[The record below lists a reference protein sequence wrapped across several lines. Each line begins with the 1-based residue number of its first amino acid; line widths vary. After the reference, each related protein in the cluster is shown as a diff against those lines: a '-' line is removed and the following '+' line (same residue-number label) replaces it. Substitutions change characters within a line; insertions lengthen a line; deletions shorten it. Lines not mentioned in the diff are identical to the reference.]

1 MTFETPGRCAVS
13 ASRLLAAT
21 LPLLL
26 SGAATFGQTP
36 PPQTN
41 SSFIDASGT
50 AHVTRVIPVPATIS
64 PEAQRAVAHSIPDVP
79 DTETLAEHRV
89 RVDESQARLAKKAL
103 TLYPAN
109 IVESTIA
116 GIPVRVVTPLS
127 FPEANASCI
136 LMNVH
141 GGGFQVDSGS
151 FSEPIP
157 IASLA
162 RIEVVSV
169 LYRLAPEH
177 PFPAA
182 VDDAVAV
189 YRELLKTHDP
199 RHIGIYGS
207 SAGAILTAEIPV
219 RLRQLGLPLPGALGI
234 FSGSGDFTKV
244 GDSRN
249 FFTIHGLAGHID
261 LPGPLPD
268 TGYVGSTDRK
278 DPVLSPIY
286 ADLRGMP
293 PALFVTS
300 TRDQLLSGTVNLHR
314 AFLRAGVDARLVVFE
329 ALNHTFWNNFDLPES
344 KEALHIMAHFFDDE
358 LGAERSE

>member
-1 MTFETPGRCAVS
+1 VRFGSPDGRTTLANC
-13 ASRLLAAT
+13 LLAAA

-26 SGAATFGQTP
+26 SASRTFAQDP
-36 PPQTN
+36 FPQTN

-50 AHVTRVIPVPATIS
+50 AHVTRVVPVPLTVS
-64 PEAQRAVAHSIPDVP
+64 PEAQRAVASSLPDVV
-79 DTETLAEHRV
+79 DTETLAGHRA
-89 RVDESQARLAKKAL
+89 RVDAWQSEAAAKAL
-103 TLYPAN
+103 TLYPVN
-109 IVESTIA
+109 MVESTVA
-116 GIPVRVVTPLS
+116 GVPVRVVTPLS
-127 FPEANASCI
+127 VPERNAACVLI
-136 LMNVH
+136 NFH
-141 GGGFQVDSGS
+141 GGGFKVDSGS
-151 FSEPIP
+151 FTEPIP
-157 IASLA
+157 IANLT
-162 RIEVVSV
+162 RIKVVSV

-189 YRELLKTHDP
+189 YRDMLKNHEA

-207 SAGAILTAEIPV
+207 SAGAELTAEVAV
-219 RLRQLGLPLPGALGI
+219 RLHQLGLPLPGALGI
-234 FSGSGDFTKV
+234 FSGSGDFSKV

-249 FFTIHGLAGHID
+249 FFSIHGLAGHID
-261 LPGPLPD
+261 GPGTLPD
-268 TGYVGSTDRK
+268 PEYVGSTDRR

-329 ALNHTFWNNFDLPES
+329 ALNHTFWNDFSLPES
-344 KEALHIMAHFFDDE
+344 REAFRLMAHFFDDK
-358 LGAERSE
+358 LGAESGD